1 MLAENTDIDAR
12 TRWRDAINILQE
24 DARYKNVEDARDRE
38 ELFKDFILELEK
50 KEIEDKRQIRDNAI
64 SQFKKVLVSY
74 RNENKIVRK
83 SIWVEN
89 KKLFVDIICKSEFRS
104 MDDIDFRRVF
114 QDFMADW
121 EDEFRKEER
130 RKLQEF
136 NKQLDLNKLE
146 LKSFLEQF
154 AKEGRIT
161 SETRSKDILA
171 YTEISDPCKAIHL
184 LCSSFHESD
193 SKAVNIC
200 REVCDAVLTQIQN
213 TYRADKRLIKTA
225 LTDNKIKVRHDS
237 TFSDIRGSL
246 LKIARLKEVEIEK
259 SITGLLA
266 IEDASEEGEEFD
278 NNTQIPFQAL
288 RQIILERPKSL
299 EEIYKEI
306 HDKILE
312 EYKEDQEYILKLE
325 RKYNAIL
332 AENFYSLEHINI
344 SWDEAKIILQKRS
357 VYDALGKSERKR
369 LFISYM
375 QHLSSKFNRN
385 DYKHCENSNP
395 DYEVIIIITI
405 IYNTNICK

>member
-50 KEIEDKRQIRDNAI
+50 KEMEDKRQIRDNAI
-64 SQFKKVLVSY
+64 SQFKKILVSY

-121 EDEFRKEER
+121 EDEYRKEER

-146 LKSFLEQF
+146 LKSFLVQF
-154 AKEGRIT
+154 AKEGIIT
-161 SETRSKDILA
+161 PETRSKDILA
-171 YTEISDPCKAIHL
+171 DIESSDPYKAIQL
-184 LCSSFHESD
+184 LCSTYHESD
-193 SKAVNIC
+193 SKAINIC
-200 REVCDAVLTQIQN
+200 REVCDEVLSQIQN
-213 TYRADKRLIKTA
+213 TYRSDKRLIKTA
-225 LTDNKIKVRHDS
+225 LNDNKIKVRHDS
-237 TFSDIRGSL
+237 TFSDIRRSL

-259 SITGLLA
+259 SKTGLLA
-266 IEDASEEGEEFD
+266 IEDASEEGEEPD

-299 EEIYKEI
+299 EEIFKEI
-306 HDKILE
+306 HDKVLD
-312 EYKEDQEYILKLE
+312 EYKEDQEYTLKLE
-325 RKYNAIL
+325 KKYNAIL
-332 AENFYSLEHINI
+332 AENFYSLEHLNI
-344 SWDEAKIILQKRS
+344 SWDEAKITLQKRS

-369 LFISYM
+369 LFTSYM
-375 QHLSSKFNRN
+375 QHLSSKFSRN
-385 DYKHCENSNP
+385 EFKEHCENSNP
-395 DYEVIIIITI
+395 DYEVIIIIYKYI
-405 IYNTNICK
+405 L